1 MKIFLIL
8 IISCF
13 ALFAKTIELK
23 NFEVDVY
30 TKNNSDMKKITMDL
44 EILANDNT
52 NESALKDAI
61 NVITSSFYKEDLLS
75 SKGKEAFKES
85 IKKYALSKHKITI
98 HSIFIITLKEANIDI
113 EKIAKLLEEHY
124 KKQNSVNKDFN
135 APEQNIQQKA
145 QQEWERIGHEFTIPY
160 YPHVS
165 IGWDNSPRTARSAV
179 VKNNTPENFQNA
191 LTQAEQYLDN
201 HPKLHPLVTINS
213 WNEWTETSYLQPD
226 DVNGYGYLDAVRK
239 VFMEESK

>member
-113 EKIAKLLEEHY
+113 DKIAKLLEEHY
-124 KKQNSVNKDFN
+124 KKQNLKTQIPTNDFGQNMQIPENSNIKEKAQNEANRLIEEQMKASSKMLDGMKDF
-135 APEQNIQQKA
+135 
-145 QQEWERIGHEFTIPY
+145 GDVEF
-160 YPHVS
+160 
-165 IGWDNSPRTARSAV
+165 
-179 VKNNTPENFQNA
+179 
-191 LTQAEQYLDN
+191 
-201 HPKLHPLVTINS
+201 
-213 WNEWTETSYLQPD
+213 
-226 DVNGYGYLDAVRK
+226 YGQ
-239 VFMEESK
+239 